1 MSDTKRTATANASHR
16 PLNMQERYYSTCT
29 AGACKAENHI
39 RNFATD
45 WAFSER
51 YAEADMAHLSRLFG
65 GGALVEKV
73 TDEERQKAGI
83 DFTVTYLE
91 PRTGET
97 FTATIDAKRRTK
109 AAQGFWAD
117 KAIPELCFELLNNGG
132 RRLHC
137 LTDGDEKTDFIL
149 SVYEGLTDAFLI
161 PFELARLVVSPP
173 LSVAKWKTGTSVS
186 GARCVFI
193 PLPDFWIEAV
203 KASGVTSSS
212 LLRIMARRFAEAAEV
227 AEIRERAA
235 NDNGTEQQAG

>member
-1 MSDTKRTATANASHR
+1 MIDTKKAATANASHR
-16 PLNMQERYYSTCT
+16 PFMQERYDNTNAT
-29 AGACKAENHI
+29 AARQSENHI

-173 LSVAKWKTGTSVS
+173 PRFQWRS
-186 GARCVFI
+186 GRPVRAYRAHGVFLFRYLI
-193 PLPDFWIEAV
+193 FGL
-203 KASGVTSSS
+203 K
-212 LLRIMARRFAEAAEV
+212 R
-227 AEIRERAA
+227 
-235 NDNGTEQQAG
+235 